1 MALRKNLILR
11 RPQGGR
17 LEGRTRLIQPETET
31 PRRDLSRDLELLAQ
45 LRDQRL
51 DAAAVALDHRGELV
65 ALRHLHADAA
75 DIDIGDLVGTAADQ
89 IPVDCDA
96 AAAGANDLA
105 GDDRLVAVRAHAGD
119 AERLAA
125 VCAEPGAVGAH
136 EIFLE
141 QPEKILLFLWRGDP
155 PIAAEHELAD
165 AGQIE
170 IVPEQLTEAGLTLQ
184 FGDARAQHLDGLL
197 AERADEGAGILR
209 PCLDW
214 HRKHQDHDEECAN
227 RSATSDHVTETSVH
241 LEIVYETGLG
251 APSPPCTGVGLGRFD
266 CS

>member
-1 MALRKNLILR
+1 MGAL
-11 RPQGGR
+11 
-17 LEGRTRLIQPETET
+17 
-31 PRRDLSRDLELLAQ
+31 PRDVEFLAQ
-45 LRDQRL
+45 LRDQGL

-96 AAAGANDLA
+96 TAALANDLA
-105 GDDRLVAVRAHAGD
+105 GDD
-119 AERLAA
+119 RLAA

-136 EIFLE
+136 QIFLE

-155 PIAAEHELAD
+155 PIAAENELAD

-170 IVPEQLTEAGLTLQ
+170 IVAEQFAEAGLTLQ

-197 AERADEGAGILR
+197 AERADEGARILR
-209 PCLDW
+209 ICLTW
-214 HRKHQDHDEECAN
+214 RRKHQGHDEECAKC
-227 RSATSDHVTETSVH
+227 SASSDHVTETSVQF
-241 LEIVYETGLG
+241 EIVYETGVG
-251 APSPPCTGVGLGRFD
+251 APSPPWTGVGFGRFD